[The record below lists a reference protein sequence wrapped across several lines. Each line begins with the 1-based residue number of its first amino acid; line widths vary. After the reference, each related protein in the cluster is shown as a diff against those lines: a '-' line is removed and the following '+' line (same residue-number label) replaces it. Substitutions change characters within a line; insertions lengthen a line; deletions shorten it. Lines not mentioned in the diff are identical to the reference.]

1 MDQTTGTRSGWLTF
15 AGVMFIVAGALD
27 LLWGIAALA
36 NDDFFRADELL
47 FGDLS
52 AWGWVY
58 IVFGVVKIGLGALVL
73 ARKGFGIVVGA
84 LAVTINAVVAMASL
98 GAYPLWST
106 VVLAIDALILY
117 GLVVHGTPESV
128 DSTQYE
134 PTGRGF

>member
-1 MDQTTGTRSGWLTF
+1 MVQQTRSRSGWLTF
-15 AGVMFIVAGALD
+15 AGVMFIIAGAID
-27 LLWGIAALA
+27 LLWGISALV
-36 NDDFFRADELL
+36 NDDYFRADELL

-58 IVFGVVKIGLGALVL
+58 LGLGVVKIGLGALIL
-73 ARKGFGIVVGA
+73 RENGFGIAVGSIVA
-84 LAVTINAVVAMASL
+84 LLHAIVAMTSI

-117 GLVVHGTPESV
+117 ALVVYGSPEPA
-128 DSTQYE
+128 DYQ